1 MESVTDQ
8 TPQADTPAGIAFM
21 EAIELAIEEKSP
33 YPDGAEFI
41 DSDAPYVG
49 AAIAKAAAEGRALV
63 LCTPDGRRLVLQAP
77 RPAAA

>member
-1 MESVTDQ
+1 MSDEDT
-8 TPQADTPAGIAFM
+8 TRNRTPADVAFM
-21 EAIELAIEEKSP
+21 EAIEFAIDEQSP

-41 DSDAPYVG
+41 DSDQPYVG
-49 AAIAKAAAEGRALV
+49 KAIAQAAAEARAVV